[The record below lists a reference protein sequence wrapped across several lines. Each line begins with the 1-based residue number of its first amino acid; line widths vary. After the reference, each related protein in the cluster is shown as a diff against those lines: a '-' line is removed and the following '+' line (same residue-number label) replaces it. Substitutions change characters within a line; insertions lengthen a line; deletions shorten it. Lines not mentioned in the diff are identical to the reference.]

1 MYVVGFELY
10 LRITLMVNDTPI
22 HKYIQDTVSQL
33 APSPVLEM
41 KAVKNSAEEQGM
53 IEAHILDAVAVCDWA
68 AYMEAQIMVEM
79 VDSWTEIRFEL
90 TFNKIVLF
98 TSDFRAAEL
107 LSDYRKE
114 QMFCKSDSFGTIS
127 AYGANGAII
136 HYSATP
142 ETDTRQG

>member
-1 MYVVGFELY
+1 MLSDFELY

-22 HKYIQDTVSQL
+22 HKYVQDTVSQL

-90 TFNKIVLF
+90 TFNKIVLK
-98 TSDFRAAEL
+98 L
-107 LSDYRKE
+107 KIY
-114 QMFCKSDSFGTIS
+114 I
-127 AYGANGAII
+127 
-136 HYSATP
+136 
-142 ETDTRQG
+142 